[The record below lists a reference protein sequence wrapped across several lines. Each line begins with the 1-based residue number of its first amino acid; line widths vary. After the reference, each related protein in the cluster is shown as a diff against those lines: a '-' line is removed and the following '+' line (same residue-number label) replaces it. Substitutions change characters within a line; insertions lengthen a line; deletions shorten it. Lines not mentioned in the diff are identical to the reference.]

1 MEKNEPFARGYLDPG
16 DRLGEVL
23 FGLIMVLTFTL
34 TADLTLH
41 DGRASARELMAA
53 AIGCNV
59 AWGIID
65 GGMYIMGALLERAR
79 RAKTLLAVQRAPDET
94 SSLAVVAS
102 ALDDT
107 LVGLQ
112 PDEVRHRLYAQVR
125 EMALRVKPQPVRVLR
140 EDLMGALACFILV
153 VLSLVPA
160 ILPFFFFMDE
170 PRLALRLSNALLV
183 ASLFL
188 TGFAWGHH
196 ASANR
201 WLTGTVFM
209 AVGLAL
215 VGIAIALGG

>member
-1 MEKNEPFARGYLDPG
+1 MEESKRLTHRYLDPG

-23 FGLIMVLTFTL
+23 FGLIMVLTVTL

-41 DGRASARELMAA
+41 DGQASVRELLAA

-65 GGMYIMGALLERAR
+65 GGMYVMAALLERAR
-79 RAKTLLAVQRAPDET
+79 RVKTLLAVQRAPDEAAG
-94 SSLAVVAS
+94 LAVVAE

-107 LVGLQ
+107 LIGLQ
-112 PDEVRHRLYAQVR
+112 PAEDRQRAYARIR
-125 EMALRVKPQPVRVLR
+125 EMALRTEPEPVRIRR
-140 EDLMGALACFILV
+140 EDLMGALACFVLV

-160 ILPFFFFMDE
+160 VLPFLLVE
-170 PRLALRLSNALLV
+170 EARTALRWSNGLLV
-183 ASLFL
+183 ASLFG

-196 ASANR
+196 ANANR
-201 WLTGTVFM
+201 WLTGSVFM

-215 VGIAIALGG
+215 VGVAIALGG

>member
-1 MEKNEPFARGYLDPG
+1 MEEGRRFTQRYLDPA

-23 FGLIMVLTFTL
+23 FGLIMVLTVTL

-41 DGRASARELMAA
+41 DGRASARELMVA

-65 GGMYIMGALLERAR
+65 GGMYVMAALLERAR
-79 RAKTLLAVQRAPDET
+79 RAKALLAVQRAPDEAAG
-94 SSLAVVAS
+94 LAVVAEV
-102 ALDDT
+102 LDDT
-107 LVGLQ
+107 LIGLQ
-112 PDEVRHRLYAQVR
+112 PAEDRQRAYAKVR
-125 EMALRVKPQPVRVLR
+125 EMALRTEPGPVRIVR
-140 EDLMGALACFILV
+140 DDLIGALACFLLV

-160 ILPFFFFMDE
+160 ILPFLFIDE
-170 PRLALRLSNALLV
+170 ARTALRWSNGLLV
-183 ASLFL
+183 ASLFG

-196 ASANR
+196 AGANR
-201 WLTGTVFM
+201 WLTGGVFM